1 MTRRPDI
8 APPAITPPAAARLLA
23 AAVRVA
29 AAPLLAAVLLVATA
43 LLLQPAPARS
53 AVTVPEPV
61 PPPSAPPAPDASS
74 FLSPGSSLTRVGD
87 PAPAFKVKTLS
98 GDVVDVGTLKGR
110 PLVVN
115 FWATWCGPC
124 QVELPELERLVWQKY
139 QARGLG
145 LVAIARKQSE
155 AEISGWGKQHKL
167 TLPFAADP
175 LNAIY
180 SKYATEGIPRT
191 YLIGADGRILFQS
204 VGYSPDDIERIR
216 ILVGR
221 ELAKTGAP

>member
-1 MTRRPDI
+1 MTMARRPPLARDGR
-8 APPAITPPAAARLLA
+8 ARRAPAALVANAALVAVALLA
-23 AAVRVA
+23 AG
-29 AAPLLAAVLLVATA
+29 AVLV
-43 LLLQPAPARS
+43 LLPAPARS
-53 AVTVPEPV
+53 AVTVPEPE
-61 PPPSAPPAPDASS
+61 PPPVSAPPAPDANSL
-74 FLSPGSSLTRVGD
+74 LSPGASLTRVGD

-124 QVELPELERLVWQKY
+124 QVELPELERVVWQKY
-139 QARGLG
+139 RARGLG
-145 LVAIARKQSE
+145 LVAIARKQTE
-155 AEISGWGKQHKL
+155 AEIGGWGPQHKL

-216 ILVGR
+216 ILIGR

>member
-1 MTRRPDI
+1 MARGDSI
-8 APPAITPPAAARLLA
+8 AL
-23 AAVRVA
+23 VA
-29 AAPLLAAVLLVATA
+29 AAALTAAVLILLTSPAHTA
-43 LLLQPAPARS
+43 VS
-53 AVTVPEPV
+53 VPEPT
-61 PPPSAPPAPDASS
+61 PPPASAPPVPDASS
-74 FLSPGSSLTRVGD
+74 LLSPGSSLTRVGD

-98 GDVVDVGTLKGR
+98 GDVVDVGTLKGK

-139 QARGLG
+139 RSRGLG

-155 AEISGWGKQHKL
+155 AEISGWGMQRKL

-204 VGYSPDDIERIR
+204 VGYSPDDVERIR
-216 ILVGR
+216 ILVDR
-221 ELAKTGAP
+221 ELGKTSAH

>member
-1 MTRRPDI
+1 VNVTRPV
-8 APPAITPPAAARLLA
+8 TAAALLTA
-23 AAVRVA
+23 A
-29 AAPLLAAVLLVATA
+29 LLV
-43 LLLQPAPARS
+43 LVPAPART
-53 AVTVPEPV
+53 AVTVPEPA
-61 PPPSAPPAPDASS
+61 PPPSLPPPVDGAPLVP
-74 FLSPGSSLTRVGD
+74 PGSTLTRVGD
-87 PAPAFKVKTLS
+87 PAPGFKVKTLS
-98 GDVVDVGTLKGR
+98 GDVVDVGSLMGK

-124 QVELPELERLVWQKY
+124 QVELPELERVVWQKY
-139 QARGLG
+139 RDRGLG

-155 AEISGWGKQHKL
+155 AEIRGWGPQHKV

-221 ELAKTGAP
+221 ELGKTGAP

>member
-1 MTRRPDI
+1 MTGWLSTGFLLPMARARR
-8 APPAITPPAAARLLA
+8 AG
-23 AAVRVA
+23 
-29 AAPLLAAVLLVATA
+29 AAPVAAVLLTTA
-43 LLLQPAPARS
+43 VLILMPSSARS
-53 AVTVPEPV
+53 AVTVPEPP

-74 FLSPGSSLTRVGD
+74 LLSPGSSLTRVGD

-98 GDVVDVGTLKGR
+98 GDVVDIGTLKGK
-110 PLVVN
+110 PLVLS

-124 QVELPELERLVWQKY
+124 QVELPELERQVWQKY
-139 QARGLG
+139 RDRGLG
-145 LVAIARKQSE
+145 FVAVARKQSE
-155 AEISGWGKQHKL
+155 AEIRGWGAQHKL

-204 VGYSPDDIERIR
+204 VGYSPDDVERIR
-216 ILVGR
+216 ILVDR
-221 ELAKTGAP
+221 ELGKTGAP

>member
-1 MTRRPDI
+1 MARRDSI
-8 APPAITPPAAARLLA
+8 AL
-23 AAVRVA
+23 VVA
-29 AAPLLAAVLLVATA
+29 AALTAAALILLTSPAHTAV
-43 LLLQPAPARS
+43 S
-53 AVTVPEPV
+53 VPEPA
-61 PPPSAPPAPDASS
+61 PPPASAPPTPDANLL
-74 FLSPGSSLTRVGD
+74 LSPGSSLTRVGD

-98 GDVVDVGTLKGR
+98 GDVVDVGTLKGK

-124 QVELPELERLVWQKY
+124 QVELPELERVVWQKY
-139 QARGLG
+139 RTRGLG

-155 AEISGWGKQHKL
+155 AEIRGWGPQHKL

-180 SKYATEGIPRT
+180 GKYATEGIPRT

-221 ELAKTGAP
+221 ELGKAGAP

>member
-1 MTRRPDI
+1 MSRRLSI
-8 APPAITPPAAARLLA
+8 A
-23 AAVRVA
+23 RVA
-29 AAPLLAAVLLVATA
+29 AVTLVATLA
-43 LLLQPAPARS
+43 LVLPPAPVRS

-61 PPPSAPPAPDASS
+61 PPPAPAPPADPNQLLA
-74 FLSPGSSLTRVGD
+74 PGSTLTRVGD
-87 PAPAFKVKTLS
+87 PAPAFKVKTLA
-98 GDVVDVGTLKGR
+98 GETVDVDTLKGK

-124 QVELPELERLVWQKY
+124 QVELPELERVVWQKY
-139 QARGLG
+139 RARGLG
-145 LVAIARKQSE
+145 LVAIARKQTE
-155 AEISGWGKQHKL
+155 AEIGAWGPQHKV

-175 LNAIY
+175 QNAIY

-216 ILVGR
+216 TLVDR
-221 ELAKTGAP
+221 ELGKTTAP